1 MRKKIFLI
9 ESSAISYCPICA
21 KQLFYKDSCKRIM
34 LLEGR
39 ERRIYIIRRLTCS
52 LCEKIH
58 RELPD
63 CFVPY
68 KHYSSEIISGTLD
81 GYVSPEDDDSSD
93 YPCEATM
100 KKWKHWLIANQLRID
115 GYLKSI
121 GYHLPGFSEE
131 LLKSGM
137 SLLEELRRSNE
148 RWLET
153 ILRFIYNSGGF
164 LVPA

>member
-1 MRKKIFLI
+1 
-9 ESSAISYCPICA
+9 
-21 KQLFYKDSCKRIM
+21 
-34 LLEGR
+34 
-39 ERRIYIIRRLTCS
+39 
-52 LCEKIH
+52 
-58 RELPD
+58 
-63 CFVPY
+63 
-68 KHYSSEIISGTLD
+68 
-81 GYVSPEDDDSSD
+81 
-93 YPCEATM
+93 M